1 MTVELKPEERILL
14 LSEKTKA
21 YVLSSLLII
30 ITFLLVNLLGLLLS
44 FMNLFTIVLLFTMF
58 FICTGIIIV
67 YSDRLETV
75 SIEKWGKIF
84 RKYSHLAGGIV
95 MIFFCIISPIQLSW
109 ICFSLFV
116 AFSIHEYFYVRRNTS
131 GIYTRTLIMIGRMD
145 RKSNSESAA
154 KPKPFLPTLWI
165 LAAISI
171 VGLFTEYIALS
182 AIIAFALGDSLS
194 AILGERFGRH
204 KLIYNKTKSLEGS
217 LTFFG
222 VTFIGVYCVWYLV
235 GIIAWIPALIAAS
248 VGAFIES
255 LIPTSHWLDDNFVV
269 PVGVGFFLF
278 FTQMLW

>member
-1 MTVELKPEERILL
+1 MTLELKSEERTLL

-30 ITFLLVNLLGLLLS
+30 IAFLLVNLLGLLLT

-58 FICTGIIIV
+58 FICTGVIII

-75 SIEKWGKIF
+75 SIEKWGKFF
-84 RKYSHLAGGIV
+84 RKYSHLAGGVV

-116 AFSIHEYFYVRRNTS
+116 AFAIHEYFYVRRNTS
-131 GIYTRTLIMIGRMD
+131 GIYTRTLIFIGRMD
-145 RKSNSESAA
+145 RKPNSETSA

-171 VGLFTEYIALS
+171 IGLFGKNIALS
-182 AIIAFALGDSLS
+182 ALIAFALGDSLS

-204 KLIYNKTKSLEGS
+204 KLIYNRTKSFEGS
-217 LTFFG
+217 LIFFV
-222 VTFIGVYCVWYLV
+222 VTFIGVYCVYYLV
-235 GIIAWIPALIAAS
+235 GSTAWIPALIAAS
-248 VGAFIES
+248 VGTFVES
-255 LIPTSHWLDDNFVV
+255 LIPTSYWLDDNFVV
-269 PVGVGFFLF
+269 PVGVGLILYFS
-278 FTQMLW
+278 QML